1 MSNTAIP
8 VEHKSK
14 VNPFVLGLIC
24 FGLGAL
30 VAGAALYFTAIESGD
45 REVAAGH
52 ATIADL
58 KTANSRLSADLAG
71 AQSSLAELTQDRD
84 ARQRV
89 INSID
94 KSVEQLGS
102 GLASGIATIDEVIA
116 TIQSVIDILRN
127 G

>member
-1 MSNTAIP
+1 MPEKLKTRPWIGY
-8 VEHKSK
+8 
-14 VNPFVLGLIC
+14 VLC
-24 FGLGAL
+24 VVLGAL
-30 VAGAALYFTAIESGD
+30 VSGAALYFTAIESGD